1 MCFRRPRLESQKL
14 VAFRNVKAFPVRR
27 QSIVADQN
35 RVTKDKWL
43 VSVWTVYILNSQT
56 QTQNILFNSN
66 NHICKYKVKTETPLG
81 LFAFYSWKIF
91 INVMQDLWE

>member
-1 MCFRRPRLESQKL
+1 MIFKL
-14 VAFRNVKAFPVRR
+14 NISTVI
-27 QSIVADQN
+27 S
-35 RVTKDKWL
+35 RVEWWR
-43 VSVWTVYILNSQT
+43 VWIWASKSLQYLKLKTQT

-91 INVMQDLWE
+91 INVMQDLWEWHSGVSKSALKNVSGS